1 MAIAMPAAAFVQGAP
16 PTYPLFDTDSDHATP
31 GWFSLNHFGALDT
44 RSFDYDGDEDLDVLT
59 FFPAFNASHPA
70 PQGGMYMD
78 PHGNA
83 RWIRVWR
90 NELNETS
97 GGFPEVLPSDPDFP
111 FDTSVQL
118 DSPGSTQINGPYT
131 MLLLDIDDDGFEDLV
146 VANQRTYD
154 CVFYWD
160 DVTNRWGNHTRLYST
175 LPSGMP
181 GGTAQP
187 SAVMRSRNANPW
199 DNGVADLCC
208 IGDSSCTFPQAQSR
222 FTVAMDTAHLN
233 EDKFPDLVL
242 GFRDHGPVVLLN
254 NHGGWHPSGVS
265 DPFVE
270 VETLPVFPDESDWEY
285 PNMAN
290 RVVVLGD
297 LDGDGDADCI
307 VGRSSSK
314 TWQCQAAAL
323 DPQPSYVRKDDRLD
337 AVRVYENVFGETG
350 ATGYFE
356 PHSKL
361 APGADPAAVPPG
373 AVTYLNLEP
382 GNQGPSLGSPG
393 SPSLQVHLA
402 DLNGDGIDDLVVPVQ
417 HSPRNWHNP
426 GGTGTF
432 DRCQRDYRTRVYL
445 GDGTGGLGTL
455 VSVPPGHQV
464 DPRSGSNWSA
474 TPRYVPSYR
483 IGTFAPTL
491 DSGDNLKAAFAWPAD
506 FDNDGDLDLAIAH
519 NRESIDLPFKESP
532 GEMDRLWMNNL
543 ILPLGT
549 GVEFSRLAPIPPNE
563 PHPDAFPPMINTWHV
578 STGFDRNDNTRYIR
592 AHDYNGDGALDW
604 IESNFMNES
613 QTLVSSHHVRI
624 FLSRLY
630 DSQSD

>member
-1 MAIAMPAAAFVQGAP
+1 MFLLHSMAIAMPAAAFVQGAP
-16 PTYPLFDTDSDHATP
+16 PAYPLFDTDSDHATP
-31 GWFSLNHFGALDT
+31 GWISLNHFGALDT
-44 RSFDYDGDEDLDVLT
+44 RSFDYDGDNDLDVLT

-70 PQGGMYMD
+70 PQGGMYVD

-131 MLLLDIDDDGFEDLV
+131 MLLLDIDDDGFDDLV

-187 SAVMRSRNANPW
+187 SAVMLSRNANPW

-402 DLNGDGIDDLVVPVQ
+402 DLNGDGIDDLSRRSSTLPV
-417 HSPRNWHNP
+417 
-426 GGTGTF
+426 TGTTLVGPALSTGVRGTTARASIWATALVGWGLWSVF
-432 DRCQRDYRTRVYL
+432 PPDTRSTRVPAR
-445 GDGTGGLGTL
+445 TG
-455 VSVPPGHQV
+455 VPLRATSLATGSG
-464 DPRSGSNWSA
+464 RSRRRSTRVTTSK
-474 TPRYVPSYR
+474 
-483 IGTFAPTL
+483 L
-491 DSGDNLKAAFAWPAD
+491 L
-506 FDNDGDLDLAIAH
+506 
-519 NRESIDLPFKESP
+519 SP
-532 GEMDRLWMNNL
+532 G
-543 ILPLGT
+543 PLTSTTTETSIWPSRTTVSPSTFHSRRARERWT
-549 GVEFSRLAPIPPNE
+549 GC
-563 PHPDAFPPMINTWHV
+563 
-578 STGFDRNDNTRYIR
+578 G
-592 AHDYNGDGALDW
+592 
-604 IESNFMNES
+604 
-613 QTLVSSHHVRI
+613 
-624 FLSRLY
+624 
-630 DSQSD
+630 